1 MKGLVPVAMI
11 LIGRGGPR
19 EHPPT
24 SRGKGPTRADIAQ
37 LPVAHAHTPSTP
49 FGHYGGYCATSGC
62 ACAHIREH
70 PKGSRDLRSLPV
82 AMVLVLLYY
91 ILHYYSSK
99 KKTHA

>member
-62 ACAHIREH
+62 ACAHKRTSE
-70 PKGSRDLRSLPV
+70 GVTFPV